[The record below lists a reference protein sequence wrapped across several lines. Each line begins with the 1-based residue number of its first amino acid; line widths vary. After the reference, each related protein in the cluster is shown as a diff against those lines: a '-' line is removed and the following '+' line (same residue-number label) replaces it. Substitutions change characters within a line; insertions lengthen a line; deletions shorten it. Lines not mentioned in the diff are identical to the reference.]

1 LDAKLSS
8 AEWGYLPAVLLA
20 NKSDLPAHSRIQ
32 EKDLDRLAQ
41 EENFAAWFLTSAKD
55 DLNITEATDFLADRM
70 INRLGASAFHQKIPD
85 PRLLVQQR
93 LARGDFEGLFSLR
106 PFLQRGMASS
116 RTPAP

>member
-1 LDAKLSS
+1 MRSWKRDLDSKLSS
-8 AEWGYLPAVLLA
+8 TEWGYLPAVLLA

-70 INRLGASAFHQKIPD
+70 INRLGASSLHQNSRSQTPY
-85 PRLLVQQR
+85 
-93 LARGDFEGLFSLR
+93 
-106 PFLQRGMASS
+106 PFLR
-116 RTPAP
+116 RC